1 MEPVIDRE
9 QMMTVAAKPAKGDR
23 HRGIFAKC
31 NISAPERIM
40 MSQGH
45 HPAACHR
52 QYNHKSKD
60 KLHIEGFNLIPETA
74 GRYPIPAPNCF
85 ER

>member
-1 MEPVIDRE
+1 
-9 QMMTVAAKPAKGDR
+9 
-23 HRGIFAKC
+23 
-31 NISAPERIM
+31 M